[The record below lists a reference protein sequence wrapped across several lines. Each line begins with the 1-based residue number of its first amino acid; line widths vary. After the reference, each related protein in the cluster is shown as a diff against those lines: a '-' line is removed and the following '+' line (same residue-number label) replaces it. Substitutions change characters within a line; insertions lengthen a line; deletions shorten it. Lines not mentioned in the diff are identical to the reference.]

1 MASLRFETNGK
12 REGYR
17 LQFYGVD
24 KRKKSIWLG
33 ELTKKQAESWQNQV
47 EHLISSRASGSAMKA
62 YTAAWLGELPERYLS
77 KLVAAGLV
85 DRPQAE
91 PEPETMPTIGGL
103 CDRFIAS
110 KRAAKDATRDKFEQ
124 VKNALVRHFGT
135 ERTIDQVNAADA
147 EGWRDWMRVDGNVR
161 EGKQRKDKH
170 GKTVSGRTDLSDNTV
185 RRRTGIAKQFFRWA
199 IKSKLITE
207 NPFDGLPCSVHANE
221 ARQHF
226 VSHATAN
233 QAIEF
238 APNAEWRALIALV
251 RYGGLR
257 SPSEPMRL
265 KWQDVDFQNRR
276 LKIHAKKT
284 AHHANGGVRFCPIF
298 PELLPYL
305 EELALAHKAKPTDY
319 VIRDAR
325 GAESY
330 FRTGFI
336 RVLEKAGLEPW
347 PKLFQNM
354 RASRETELLAKYPVK
369 DVCAWIGNTQAVA
382 MKHYA
387 MVMESSF
394 AEAAFPSESVE
405 IEPPARAIL
414 TGQTTSPNENKG
426 ETICSDRTPGPEQN
440 FRAGGSTGGSIRG
453 EKRANPGKIDIEPRG
468 SILDAPELSR
478 ANVLQ
483 DEILLLLGFNE
494 ETQGNLG
501 KGEWARREPHNP
513 EYIGKNEPDGSVVL
527 RVVLSDAI
535 PSDPEQLIAAIEQR
549 CAAVVAE
556 LRADGKASLLAC
568 SALPYGGRVETI
580 GGSTF

>member
-12 REGYR
+12 REGWR
-17 LQFYGVD
+17 LQLYGVD

-33 ELTKKQAESWQNQV
+33 ELTKKQAESWQSQV

-62 YTAAWLGELPERYLS
+62 YTAAWLGDLPERYLS
-77 KLVAAGLV
+77 KLIAAGLV
-85 DRPQAE
+85 DAPE
-91 PEPETMPTIGGL
+91 PAREPETMPTIGAL

-110 KRAAKDATRDKFEQ
+110 KRSAKEATRDKWEQ

-135 ERTIDQVNAADA
+135 DRTIDQVNAADA
-147 EGWRDWMRVDGNVR
+147 EGWRDWMRVEGNVR
-161 EGKQRKDKH
+161 EGKQRKDKN
-170 GKTVSGRTDLSDNTV
+170 GKPVSGRTDLSDNTV

-199 IKSKLITE
+199 IKSKLLTE

-226 VSHATAN
+226 VRHAIAN
-233 QAIEF
+233 RAIEF

-265 KWQDVDFQNRR
+265 KWQDVDFQYRR

-284 AHHANGGVRFCPIF
+284 AHHSNGGVRFCPIF

-305 EELALAHKAKPTDY
+305 EELALAHTTKPTDY

-330 FRTGFI
+330 FRTGFSRI
-336 RVLEKAGLEPW
+336 LEKAGLEPW

-394 AEAAFPSESVE
+394 TEAAFPSHAIE
-405 IEPPARAIL
+405 IEPPAKAI
-414 TGQTTSPNENKG
+414 QTDKATLPNENQ
-426 ETICSDRTPGPEQN
+426 EEVICSSPTPGPEQN
-440 FRAGGSTGGSIRG
+440 FGAGGSTGGSIQSENG
-453 EKRANPGKIDIEPRG
+453 ANLGKIGIEPRG

-483 DEILLLLGFNE
+483 DEILLLLGLSN
-494 ETQGNLG
+494 
-501 KGEWARREPHNP
+501 KNP
-513 EYIGKNEPDGSVVL
+513 RQFG
-527 RVVLSDAI
+527 
-535 PSDPEQLIAAIEQR
+535 
-549 CAAVVAE
+549 
-556 LRADGKASLLAC
+556 
-568 SALPYGGRVETI
+568 
-580 GGSTF
+580 